1 MLLVLDMDVAE
12 ALLGAPRAR
21 LLGALR
27 SPATTSALARR
38 FGVTPSAVSQHLTVL
53 HRGGLVDRQRRG
65 RTVVYQTSPLGLAM
79 LGKAELGRA
88 EPGRVE
94 LGDVGGARS

>member
-1 MLLVLDMDVAE
+1 MLLVLEMDVADLAATRFAISPLCE
-12 ALLGAPRAR
+12 TLKRAR

-53 HRGGLVDRQRRG
+53 HRSGLIDRQRRG
-65 RTVVYQTSPLGLAM
+65 RTVLYQTSPLGLAL

-88 EPGRVE
+88 R
-94 LGDVGGARS
+94 R